1 MNGSKFLMK
10 LYEKAPTRVAT
21 TLNGFMSRHGW
32 LIAHPEMGNIGGQS
46 SGKGT
51 VRTATSRITLPSM
64 QAIHVAIRVRQ
75 RANSRMAPDACP
87 SQNLGPVNSRAQ
99 LFVSPPMP
107 SVFQVVRQV
116 IPQSGKFSC
125 CLCVVARFL
134 SSLTSLIFPVMRSHL
149 TLQTHVTRGRSAWAC
164 IGTASGKSTSL
175 AMYLNHKNDGIT
187 FSRWKRLPWCIF
199 H

>member
-1 MNGSKFLMK
+1 M
-10 LYEKAPTRVAT
+10 
-21 TLNGFMSRHGW
+21 
-32 LIAHPEMGNIGGQS
+32 IAHPEMGNIGGQS

-51 VRTATSRITLPSM
+51 VRTATSRITLPST

-134 SSLTSLIFPVMRSHL
+134 SSLTSLIFFPVMRSHL
-149 TLQTHVTRGRSAWAC
+149 PFTHVTRGRSAWAC

-175 AMYLNHKNDGIT
+175 AMYLNHVNEGIE
-187 FSRWKRLPWCIF
+187 FASWKRLSWCIL